1 MYDKL
6 RLLCFFDLPMQ
17 TKNEQ
22 KLYRIFRKKL
32 IELGF
37 VMVQESV
44 YVRTLPNRS
53 QLSKYEKQLKKV
65 TPYNGLVEL
74 MYVSEKQFND
84 RIFLTGEKSPQEV
97 SVGNHK
103 MVII

>member
-1 MYDKL
+1 MYEKL
-6 RLLCFFDLPMQ
+6 RLMCFFDLPME
-17 TKNEQ
+17 TKQEQ
-22 KLYRIFRKKL
+22 KYYRVFRKKL

-53 QLSKYEKQLKKV
+53 QLTKYEEQLKRV

-74 MYVSEKQFND
+74 MYVSEKQFSD
-84 RIFLTGEKSPQEV
+84 RRFLTGEKAPQEV
-97 SVGNHK
+97 AVGNNK

>member
-1 MYDKL
+1 MYNRL
-6 RLLCFFDLPMQ
+6 RLICFFDLPMVS
-17 TKNEQ
+17 KVE
-22 KLYRIFRKKL
+22 LRRYRVFRKRL

-37 VMVQESV
+37 VMIQESV

-53 QLSKYEKQLKKV
+53 QLKKYEDQLKKV

-84 RIFLTGEKSPQEV
+84 RCFLAGEKAPQEV
-97 SVGNHK
+97 AVGNNK